1 MIINAYG
8 DWLNRRRTLPH
19 VDHTRTLRVQLYDA
33 SRFHDGATAEQA
45 GELHTVAFS
54 KPAITV
60 DIQKIVDTTAE
71 VLGRRYSVNVF
82 SN

>member
-1 MIINAYG
+1 M
-8 DWLNRRRTLPH
+8 PH

-33 SRFHDGATAEQA
+33 SRFHDGTSAELA

-54 KPAITV
+54 KPAIAD

-71 VLGRRYSVNVF
+71 VLGKRYGVNVF
-82 SN
+82 TN

>member
-1 MIINAYG
+1 M
-8 DWLNRRRTLPH
+8 PH

-33 SRFHDGATAEQA
+33 SRFHDGTSAEQA

-54 KPAITV
+54 KPTIFD

-71 VLGRRYSVNVF
+71 VLGKRYGVNVF
-82 SN
+82 TN

>member
-1 MIINAYG
+1 MG
-8 DWLNRRRTLPH
+8 H
-19 VDHTRTLRVQLYDA
+19 VDYTRTLRVQLYDA
-33 SRFHDGATAEQA
+33 SRFHDGATAENQA

-54 KPAITV
+54 KPAIAD

-71 VLGRRYSVNVF
+71 VLGKRYSVNVF

>member
-1 MIINAYG
+1 MG
-8 DWLNRRRTLPH
+8 H
-19 VDHTRTLRVQLYDA
+19 VDYTRTLRVQLYDA

-54 KPAITV
+54 KPAIAD

-71 VLGRRYSVNVF
+71 VLGKRYSVKVF

>member
-1 MIINAYG
+1 MS
-8 DWLNRRRTLPH
+8 H
-19 VDHTRTLRVQLYDA
+19 VEHTRTLRVQLYDA
-33 SRFHDGATAEQA
+33 SRFHNSATAEQV

-54 KPAITV
+54 KPAVTE

-71 VLGRRYSVNVF
+71 VLGKRYSVNVL

>member
-1 MIINAYG
+1 M
-8 DWLNRRRTLPH
+8 PH
-19 VDHTRTLRVQLYDA
+19 VDHTRTLRVQLYDS
-33 SRFHDGATAEQA
+33 SRFHDGATAEQV

-54 KPAITV
+54 NPTFAD

-71 VLGRRYSVNVF
+71 VLGKRYSVNVF